1 MPGPDPTRPAI
12 DPVRWQPP
20 PVRPLPDFGPSE
32 LTVVP
37 MPGDGPEDIVVDPD
51 GMLWTGLV
59 DGRIVRI
66 DPNGPVTVV
75 GQVPGRP
82 LGMAVARDGRL
93 LICASPGGLLAM
105 DRASGGTE
113 VLVDSVD
120 FRPLTFCSNVVELPD
135 GTIYFTQSTAKFTFT
150 HFKAA
155 IFEARGDG
163 GLFRRDPDGTV
174 TQVLTN
180 LYFANGL
187 TLTADGSALVFAET
201 QGRRLSKYWLSGP
214 RAGTVTRL
222 AEYLPGMPDNISTGS
237 DGRIWCAMVTP
248 ANKAADFLA
257 PRAPILRRLIW
268 RLPDRLQPQIEP
280 VLWAVAFDP
289 DTGAA
294 VAGVQMQHPDFGAV
308 TGLVEHAGRL
318 WLGTIGYPAVASIT
332 TPVTARLPG
341 FQGGVA

>member
-1 MPGPDPTRPAI
+1 MSSSGAKPRI

-20 PVRPLPDFGPSE
+20 PVRPLPDFPPAE
-32 LTVVP
+32 LTVRP
-37 MPGDGPEDIVVDPD
+37 MPGDAPEDIVVDAD
-51 GMLWTGLV
+51 GMLWAGLV

-66 DPNGPVTVV
+66 DPDGPVTVI
-75 GQVPGRP
+75 GAVPGRP
-82 LGMAVARDGRL
+82 LGMAVAHDGRL

-105 DRASGGTE
+105 DRATGSLE
-113 VLVDSVD
+113 VLVESVD
-120 FRPLTFCSNVVELPD
+120 FTPLTFCSNVVDLPD
-135 GTIYFTQSTAKFTFT
+135 GTIYFTQSTAKFTFA

-163 GLFRRDPDGTV
+163 GLFRRDPDGAV
-174 TQVLTN
+174 TQLLSN

-187 TLTADGSALVFAET
+187 TLTADGSALIFAET
-201 QGRRLSKYWLSGP
+201 QGRRLSKYWLTGS

-222 AEYLPGMPDNISTGS
+222 AEHLSGMPDNISTGS

-257 PRAPILRRLIW
+257 PRAPMLRKLIW

-280 VLWAVAFDP
+280 VVWVVAFDP

-294 VAGVQMQHPDFGAV
+294 VAGVRMQHPDFGAV
-308 TGLVEHAGRL
+308 TGLVEHRGRL
-318 WLGTIGYPAVASIT
+318 WLATIGYPAIASIT

>member
-1 MPGPDPTRPAI
+1 MSSAGTKPRI

-20 PVRPLPDFGPSE
+20 PVRPLPDFGPAE
-32 LTVVP
+32 LTIVP

-51 GMLWTGLV
+51 GMLWAGLV
-59 DGRIVRI
+59 DGRVVRI

-105 DRASGGTE
+105 DRATGGTE

-135 GTIYFTQSTAKFTFT
+135 GTIYFTQSTAKFTFM

-174 TQVLTN
+174 TQVLAN

-222 AEYLPGMPDNISTGS
+222 AEHLPGMPDNMSTGS

-248 ANKAADFLA
+248 ANKAADVLA

-268 RLPDRLQPQIEP
+268 RLPDRLQPQIKP
-280 VLWAVAFDP
+280 VVWAVAFDP

-318 WLGTIGYPAVASIT
+318 WLATIGYPAVASIT

-341 FQGGVA
+341 FEGGVA